1 MVPPEARTVALLE
14 REKKMAETGGVLD
27 DLVTG
32 FAGVAQTVLS
42 VETEAEV
49 LQRVVDTAA
58 ATIEGCDF
66 AGIFVLDEHGV
77 TTSSYSDP
85 AVIEIDAFQHRSAE
99 GPCLDA
105 LSTGVAVY
113 AVDLADDARY
123 PTFGAHAATAGV
135 RSALALPVRID
146 GVHGALNLY
155 ARLPLAY
162 GVTDRGKGVIL
173 ATLAGVALTSAAHR
187 LDLEQRNLDLQ
198 QAMIY
203 REVIGQAQGILME
216 REHITADQAFAI
228 LRRASQH
235 LNEKLRDVARTL
247 VETGQVPDG
256 GEEPRP
262 GET

>member
-1 MVPPEARTVALLE
+1 
-14 REKKMAETGGVLD
+14 MADTGGVLD

-32 FAGVAQTVLS
+32 FAGVARSVLS
-42 VETEAEV
+42 ADTAEGI

-77 TTSSYSDP
+77 TTSSQSDP
-85 AVIEIDAFQHRSAE
+85 AVIEIDAFQHQSAE

-113 AVDLADDARY
+113 AGDLADDVRY
-123 PTFGAHAATAGV
+123 PTFGAHAATAGI
-135 RSALALPVRID
+135 RSALAFPVRID
-146 GVHGALNLY
+146 GVRGALNLY

-173 ATLAGVALTSAAHR
+173 ATLAGVALTSVAHR
-187 LDLEQRNLDLQ
+187 HDVEQRNVNLQ
-198 QAMIY
+198 QAMLY

-247 VETGQVPDG
+247 VETGQVPNG
-256 GEEPRP
+256 GEESQP
-262 GET
+262 GNP